1 MRSHYR
7 LPGYHNPKMTSSYAP
22 IDRLRVNETQNRRSH
37 MAAKEQG
44 AVRCI
49 AWLEALGR
57 QYED

>member
-1 MRSHYR
+1 
-7 LPGYHNPKMTSSYAP
+7 MTSSYAP